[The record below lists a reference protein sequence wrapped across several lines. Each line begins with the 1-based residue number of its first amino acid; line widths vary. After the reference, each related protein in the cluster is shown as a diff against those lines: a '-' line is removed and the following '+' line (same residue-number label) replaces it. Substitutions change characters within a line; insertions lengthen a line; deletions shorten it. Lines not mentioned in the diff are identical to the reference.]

1 MNDIQNRETAINA
14 VPLFLCE
21 VRFVSDGETAIDIN
35 VSDALEA
42 YEEAGEMFEE
52 TIGRITEVLVGDCIF
67 LCGGLGLIFDDDK
80 LRGSSFFIEH
90 LMLEDNTCHAQFDEN
105 YYDMLTENI
114 TELQQIKLDFLMELF
129 AQSCQAT
136 HEMITDLLGE
146 LTESIDKSRGRH
158 KLQ

>member
-1 MNDIQNRETAINA
+1 MTDIQNNEIMNA

-21 VRFVSDGETAIDIN
+21 VKFTADGEAAIDIN
-35 VSDALEA
+35 VSYALEA

-52 TIGRITEVLVGDCIF
+52 IIENITEVLVGDCIF
-67 LCGGLGLIFDDDK
+67 LCGGLGLIFDEER
-80 LRGSSFFIEH
+80 LEGTAFSIEH
-90 LMLEDNTCHAQFDEN
+90 LLLEDNTCHAEFDEN
-105 YYDMLTENI
+105 YYESLVADS

-136 HEMITDLLGE
+136 HEMIVDLLGN
-146 LTESIDKSRGRH
+146 LTESIDKSRRIH

>member
-1 MNDIQNRETAINA
+1 MTDIQNNEMINA

-21 VRFVSDGETAIDIN
+21 VRFAAEGEAAIDIN

-52 TIGRITEVLVGDCIF
+52 IIGSITEVLVGDCIF
-67 LCGGLGLIFDDDK
+67 LCGGLGLIFDEER
-80 LRGSSFFIEH
+80 LEGTSFSVEH
-90 LMLEDNTCHAQFDEN
+90 LMLEDNTCHAEFDEN
-105 YYDMLTENI
+105 YYDMLTEDI
-114 TELQQIKLDFLMELF
+114 TEVQQIKLDFLMELF

-136 HEMITDLLGE
+136 HEMITDLLGD
-146 LTESIDKSRGRH
+146 LTESIDKSRRSQ